1 MRARKRACY
10 DFFLSQLLDDLTC
23 DKGDRAIKRFAMNGF
38 ALTGNSYLQ
47 HVNSNFFGPLYN
59 PLKWIVK
66 SRSDIIYG
74 AGGKHRSSSAFLFV
88 SISPFSVD
96 PAGLGRRPRLA
107 DLCPS

>member
-23 DKGDRAIKRFAMNGF
+23 DKGDRAIKRFPMNGF

-74 AGGKHRSSSAFLFV
+74 GRGNTDLLPRFYSFRSLP
-88 SISPFSVD
+88 SPLIQLD
-96 PAGLGRRPRLA
+96 
-107 DLCPS
+107 